1 MDFFFPEDNLTRNVP
16 EETRITTLSA
26 LPYPDGRRVHV
37 NIEMTPFQKRPH
49 IEILLTDADHEEVA
63 STTIVE
69 PMGWKLELTMHVRGE
84 VNNPYTL
91 EATLYYP
98 DGPRQEPQTF
108 SLEVV
113 PLQSTGEPD
122 STTKEDPNAS
132 S

>member
-16 EETRITTLSA
+16 EETRITSLSA
-26 LPYPDGRRVHV
+26 QPYPDGRRIHI

-69 PMGWKLELTMHVRGE
+69 PMGWKLELTMHVGGE
-84 VNNPYTL
+84 FLNLYSL

-108 SLEVV
+108 SLKVV
-113 PLQSTGEPD
+113 PLPTQGEPD
-122 STTKEDPNAS
+122 SPTKEDS
-132 S
+132 SDSQ